1 MVNISVSKS
10 VAKVSQISDMGKKIN
25 VFNILSH
32 KVLKVLKSL
41 RNSTFLHTFVV

>member
-10 VAKVSQISDMGKKIN
+10 VAKVSQISDMDKQIN

-32 KVLKVLKSL
+32 KLLKVLKSL
-41 RNSTFLHTFVV
+41 RNSSFLRTFVV